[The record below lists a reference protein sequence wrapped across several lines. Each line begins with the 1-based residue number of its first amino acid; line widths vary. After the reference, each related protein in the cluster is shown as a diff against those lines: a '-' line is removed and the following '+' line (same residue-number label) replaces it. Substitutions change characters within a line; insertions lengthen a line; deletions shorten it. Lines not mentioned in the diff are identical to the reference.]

1 MMDDKSEAKTKKLSI
16 HMHVYSFLMD
26 YSDKIFSL
34 NLNQKVNYLW
44 KDKIIWSE
52 KQIKKQDF
60 HSDIS

>member
-1 MMDDKSEAKTKKLSI
+1 MDDKSEAKTKKLSI
-16 HMHVYSFLMD
+16 HMHAYSFLMD